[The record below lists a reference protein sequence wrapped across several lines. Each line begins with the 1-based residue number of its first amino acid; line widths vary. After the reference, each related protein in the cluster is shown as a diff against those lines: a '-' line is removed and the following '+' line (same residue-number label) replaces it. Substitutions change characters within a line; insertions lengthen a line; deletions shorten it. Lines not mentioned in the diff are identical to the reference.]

1 MLQSAACFPPRS
13 PDRVL
18 SRVDVPGCWAELGGS
33 LWERQCPRSCCESH
47 TGYQWG
53 SSPLTGCSRTDGGPR
68 RAGTGWLRRKELS
81 PPHFLE
87 LCPAG
92 LDSGRL
98 GLCPHLLPAEGHT
111 DSWSPLSPGT
121 PGSTHHQWARQG
133 WGEQTETSPES
144 LASLSPSFLWWMP
157 HTPRV

>member
-1 MLQSAACFPPRS
+1 MH
-13 PDRVL
+13 
-18 SRVDVPGCWAELGGS
+18 VDVSSSIGGFRQVTTTSPGFS
-33 LWERQCPRSCCESH
+33 LLICKRVEQHNSKI
-47 TGYQWG
+47 
-53 SSPLTGCSRTDGGPR
+53 SPALTSTD
-68 RAGTGWLRRKELS
+68 LS
-81 PPHFLE
+81 PSQHSRKRAYITSRRSGIRLSKYLSTVFCEPANS
-87 LCPAG
+87 PAG

-144 LASLSPSFLWWMP
+144 LASLSPSFLWWVP